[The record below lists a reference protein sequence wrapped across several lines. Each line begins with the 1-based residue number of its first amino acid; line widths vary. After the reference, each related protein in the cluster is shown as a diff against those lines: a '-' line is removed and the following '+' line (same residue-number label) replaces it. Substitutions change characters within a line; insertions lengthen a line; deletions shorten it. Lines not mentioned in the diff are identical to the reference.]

1 MPLAVQH
8 LADPA
13 HTNMQTRATHASVT
27 WIGLAIVPRRVVV
40 LVCLQGLSCKLILW
54 CPSDFEASV

>member
-40 LVCLQGLSCKLILW
+40 LVCLQG
-54 CPSDFEASV
+54 